1 MKKKTN
7 NNYIDAKTERRNK
20 YNKKQHKGKP
30 PKTHKNF
37 KSLKREQLRMID
49 DEQDMKNAEP

>member
-1 MKKKTN
+1 MKKKTT

-20 YNKKQHKGKP
+20 YNKKHKGKP

>member
-1 MKKKTN
+1 MKNNN

-20 YNKKQHKGKP
+20 YNKKHKGKP
-30 PKTHKNF
+30 TKSQKNF
-37 KSLKREQLRMID
+37 KSLKREQLRMLD